1 MIEMSRLTS
10 KGVGERTTC
19 ESGGGAR
26 KSEVKFISPLGVPS
40 SASSVDDSA
49 GGQGFPRLVEPRF
62 FVQVRKIERWRMIA
76 AVTPRRL
83 VEGQGMGQTQ
93 EERHWRCGT
102 DSGGMKMTR
111 RGVRCCSALSG
122 SGYHRVGP
130 IRCSSPKYCQYIVGS
145 TTGTILYRLGAILRQ
160 QFYNLVMS
168 LL

>member
-1 MIEMSRLTS
+1 VWANELLAR
-10 KGVGERTTC
+10 VAAAPER
-19 ESGGGAR
+19 AR
-26 KSEVKFISPLGVPS
+26 S
-40 SASSVDDSA
+40 SSSLLWECHLLLRVYVDDSA